1 MPNHLST
8 ELSDKFVTNLDWNL
22 LRTFVVI
29 VEEGGITAA
38 ALRLLRRQPTIS
50 LALNRLESHI
60 GKRLIDRGGGTF
72 RLTPPGRELYKEC
85 IDIYGGISRLQ
96 GVSGEETHAF
106 TGTIDISLASH
117 VTTPL
122 LDGLLEKFHLNHP
135 GVSFRINVDSSS
147 DVARKVHDKSASLG
161 ICLLNKRLPKLNY
174 KVIYREYFGFF
185 CGPPHPLFGR
195 EKLRIRDLRDQD
207 AVSFGTDDL
216 GDALRPVA
224 LFRQKHGLDQNIIGQ
239 SPHLEEVRRMVLC
252 GIGIGPL
259 PLHVVARDL
268 RDGLLWRLPP
278 YSNPPVVDI
287 HLVTNPGKRHSRAEA
302 AFITALNQS
311 ISGLPLCDRTY
322 HGVGRA

>member
-1 MPNHLST
+1 MAKQIRS

-22 LRTFVVI
+22 LRTFVII
-29 VEEGGITAA
+29 VEEGGISAA

-85 IDIYGGISRLQ
+85 IDIYGGISHLQ
-96 GVSGEETHAF
+96 GIGGEDTHAF

-117 VTTPL
+117 VVTPILDDL
-122 LDGLLEKFHLNHP
+122 LARFHEQHP
-135 GVSFRINVDSSS
+135 QVLFRITVDSSS

-161 ICLLNKRLPKLNY
+161 ICLLNKRLKKLEY
-174 KVIYREYFGFF
+174 RVIYREYFGFF

-195 EKLRIRDLRDQD
+195 GKLRVRDMRDYA

-224 LFRQKHGLDQNIIGQ
+224 LYRQKHGLDQNIIGQ

-259 PLHVVARDL
+259 PLHVVGRDL

-278 YSNPPVVDI
+278 YNTPPAVDI

-302 AFITALNQS
+302 AFISELGKA
-311 ISGLPLCDRTY
+311 ISERPLRDRAY
-322 HGVGRA
+322 KG